1 MDMGCPRS
9 FWLLF
14 IWFCNSDILAHKQ
27 RASSSFVF
35 DFLGSRIGR
44 SVIGHGFFA
53 AGEVAV
59 TIEVG
64 ESSMEKSI
72 HPMSNMFHGHIPFTA
87 DNLNG
92 CPSTVWLMGDG

>member
-44 SVIGHGFFA
+44 SVIGHGFLLL
-53 AGEVAV
+53 ER
-59 TIEVG
+59 
-64 ESSMEKSI
+64 
-72 HPMSNMFHGHIPFTA
+72 
-87 DNLNG
+87 
-92 CPSTVWLMGDG
+92 